1 MFTKKEAMSLFE
13 RGSTV
18 SNISLKSPNNK
29 KPTSTLEV
37 ILGIRPYKN
46 NFAELFFAELIF
58 RGKILKIFTA
68 SGRKVNKNLWFSN
81 DFREYKKRLVK

>member
-1 MFTKKEAMSLFE
+1 MFTKKEAMSLLE

-29 KPTSTLEV
+29 KPTSTLKV

-46 NFAELFFAELIF
+46 NFAELIFAELIS
-58 RGKILKIFTA
+58 RGNILKIFTT

-81 DFREYKKRLVK
+81 DSREHKKRLVE

>member
-1 MFTKKEAMSLFE
+1 MFTKREAMSLFE

-18 SNISLKSPNNK
+18 SNISLKSPNNE
-29 KPTSTLEV
+29 KPTSTLKV

-46 NFAELFFAELIF
+46 NFAELIF
-58 RGKILKIFTA
+58 RGNILKIFTA

-81 DFREYKKRLVK
+81 DFREHKKRLVE

>member
-1 MFTKKEAMSLFE
+1 MFTKKEAMSLLE

-37 ILGIRPYKN
+37 ILGIRPYIN
-46 NFAELFFAELIF
+46 NFAELLFAELIF

-81 DFREYKKRLVK
+81 DFREYKKRLVE

>member
-37 ILGIRPYKN
+37 ILGIRPYIN
-46 NFAELFFAELIF
+46 NFAELIF

-81 DFREYKKRLVK
+81 DFREYKKRLVE